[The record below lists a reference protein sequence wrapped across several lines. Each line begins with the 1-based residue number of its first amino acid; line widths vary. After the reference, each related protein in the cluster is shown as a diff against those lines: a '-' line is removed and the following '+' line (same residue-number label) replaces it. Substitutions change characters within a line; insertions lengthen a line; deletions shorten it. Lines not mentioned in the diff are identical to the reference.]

1 LLSSGRLHA
10 QQQAPQTEFE
20 AEFYMQSDIMQNTY
34 SKCKISQ
41 NAPGCPDTVS
51 ICAAYVCEDNYI
63 HFWGDYT
70 TTAASFSFSSIPGIL
85 KFYDD
90 NSNYLSSNTYS
101 FNVAQSPGGFS
112 LQLLYEESGVY
123 QFVIELKD
131 ADGNC
136 LHLVKY
142 NIIVYE
148 NIIANPFIQITP
160 NPVCVGDNVTISSGL
175 NNATHQFCWTFSA
188 PYHQY
193 NSTNCQ
199 YNSFDNESITFE
211 VTGPDDIEGMLF
223 INSFCSNEHS
233 FPVLIKVKS
242 LEIEDVIITETDCKT
257 YSYTPIIECGVA
269 PLTYNWTFVGG
280 IPATSTDAEPT
291 IEYTG
296 VGNHNY
302 TLVVTDAL
310 GYTASYSG
318 NVNIPASPSSPQII
332 GESGINPLNAC
343 LQNEVYTVN
352 NANNNFNYHW
362 SSSINSS
369 GAGSSTTPL
378 TFPLSGGTV
387 SFTVTDEHNCTA
399 SSTINILPCCGDFND
414 PEKVVIVPQQYATS
428 LAAFKNQYDNSVFD
442 LNSQAG
448 VFQPNKVFV
457 FNYDMALN
465 AGTFT
470 FEGANT
476 INNNLRFGANV
487 KWTASS
493 SGQNVTFD
501 NCWLTNAC
509 EDYMWGGLAA
519 THVTDEIHLINNSRL
534 EFALKGISSSNGA
547 KIEALNAIF
556 DNNAT
561 SIDVNGTG
569 YSGANPLTVKGCQFI
584 CSNHLLLPYSTDA
597 ITQQPYR
604 SVMGINLLNC
614 YGVGGATNEITIG
627 SDIDIEQNTF
637 ENMYF
642 GININN
648 SRVNLGGFNQFVNIR
663 RNPPI
668 PQSGQFNIPVFYNGA
683 AIIVTNTNISQYL
696 SRLNWS
702 GNGSNNSFIHI
713 NRCDRGVVLA
723 NGALFSNLSQLRIQ
737 DTDRGVHIVNPII
750 PQIAI
755 SGNEIVNCQQGIF
768 STASN
773 GGSIRITENSIT
785 LSPYGSGPGTSVI
798 PNRGIALVKPQNTA
812 ITPYYVYCNQIFNNR
827 NSVGIEVQGQG
838 VFCNIQGNSV
848 LHNEATNTAEQ
859 GVSTG
864 IVAYNSIGSGIYGN
878 VVQAAPW
885 SMNSRRIGYS
895 IYANEKL
902 NLRCNTS
909 NRNFIGFR
917 FNQSNLGI
925 QVQSNTFG
933 THHNAMR
940 FVGISHPY
948 VLGGPVYGTNNTF
961 PNSYVTV
968 GVPGVGIRNNSA
980 TPSVELINTS
990 NLPFSTTTINASF
1003 TPLPSMQLLTCQTIS
1018 CLPDTNIHP
1027 TSIIPDSVEY
1037 RISDDEYIENITNEA
1052 LRRAMQMYLYRNIVN
1067 DSLLY
1072 LQIPQ
1077 FAEFFNAHQQSEF
1090 AQFVRLYERLNHSLD
1105 SAGNLSVDSTYRD
1118 LIEELRMQLL
1128 QIAAD
1133 NLPAIYERDI
1143 AKIYLQYFT
1152 HNDDTL
1158 ISTADIDR
1166 LIEIANKCPIVSGY
1180 AVYDAQALLRIL
1192 NPEIEFDWLVN
1203 CEDPSLR
1210 TEEEYTNDYDTTF
1223 AIVPILYPNPV
1234 NNILNISGLSGKEKI
1249 IIYNTQSQIL
1259 KEMIAIGNQIAIS
1272 THDLSNGVYTL
1283 SILSIESTVVKK
1295 FVVIR

>member
-1 LLSSGRLHA
+1 
-10 QQQAPQTEFE
+10 
-20 AEFYMQSDIMQNTY
+20 MQSDIMQNTY

-233 FPVLIKVKS
+233 FPFLIKVKS

-352 NANNNFNYHW
+352 NANNNLNYHW

-493 SGQNVTFD
+493 PSQNVTFD

-569 YSGANPLTVKGCQFI
+569 YSGSNPLSVKGCQFI
-584 CSNHLLLPYSTDA
+584 CSNYLLLPYTTDA

-614 YGVGGATNEITIG
+614 YGIGGATNEITIG
-627 SDIDIEQNTF
+627 SDIDFEQNTF

-785 LSPYGSGPGTSVI
+785 LSPYGSGPGASVI

-940 FVGISHPY
+940 FQAIQHDY
-948 VLGGPVYGTNNTF
+948 VLGGPIYGTDNQFLNQTYI
-961 PNSYVTV
+961 SV
-968 GVPGVGIRNNSA
+968 GGGNGVGLR
-980 TPSVELINTS
+980 NTS
-990 NLPFSTTTINASF
+990 TQYNVALFNSSTLATYYTTNSSTPWTTTTISYE
-1003 TPLPSMQLLTCQTIS
+1003 SQLQAWGCQSIS

-1027 TSIIPDSVEY
+1027 MSIIPDSLEY
-1037 RISDDEYIENITNEA
+1037 RVSDEEYLESIVNTSM
-1052 LRRAMQMYLYRNIVN
+1052 RRAMQKYLYRNIVN

-1077 FAEFFNAHQQSEF
+1077 FAEFFDAHQESEF
-1090 AQFVRLYERLNHSLD
+1090 AQFVRLYETLSHTLD
-1105 SAGNLSVDSTYRD
+1105 SSGYVAADSSYREVIENLRN
-1118 LIEELRMQLL
+1118 QLL

-1133 NLPAIYERDI
+1133 NLPAIYERD
-1143 AKIYLQYFT
+1143 AANIYLHYFT
-1152 HNDDTL
+1152 GGEDTL
-1158 ISTADIDR
+1158 INEADLERIID
-1166 LIEIANKCPIVSGY
+1166 IAGKCSVVSGNS
-1180 AVYDAQALLRIL
+1180 VYDAQALLRLL
-1192 NPEIEFDWLVN
+1192 NPEIEFDWIAN
-1203 CEDPSLR
+1203 CEDPELR
-1210 TEEEYTNDYDTTF
+1210 IEDEYVDDNSS
-1223 AIVPILYPNPV
+1223 AIVADPTIYPNPA
-1234 NNILNISGLSGKEKI
+1234 NDIITIAGLYGNEKI
-1249 IIYNTQSQIL
+1249 IIYNIQGHIL
-1259 KEMIAIGNQIAIS
+1259 KEIIASIDLLPIS
-1272 THDLSNGVYTL
+1272 TNDFSNGVYTV
-1283 SILSIESTVVKK
+1283 SITGTGYNVVKK
-1295 FVVIR
+1295 IIIIH